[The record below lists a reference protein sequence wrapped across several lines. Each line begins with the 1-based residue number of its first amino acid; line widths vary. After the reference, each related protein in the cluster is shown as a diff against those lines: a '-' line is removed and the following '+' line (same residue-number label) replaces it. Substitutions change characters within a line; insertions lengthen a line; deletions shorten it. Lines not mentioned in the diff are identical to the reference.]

1 MPSPIPI
8 LPVGPRPAAQ
18 TVRTKQA
25 AATGAESPNTSRL
38 PARPFPG
45 SNTGHREGDETTAWI
60 TIGILTVLL
69 IYSYWPGL
77 LNARASWDNP
87 QYQHG
92 WIVPAVNLVMLAIG
106 RSSLGNVP
114 LGSVTWSARIAGAGL
129 LAGSLAL
136 RLFVANFRIVTI
148 DMYTFVPALA
158 GVFLLAGGWKMFQFA
173 WKPIF
178 LTIFMFPLPDEAQR
192 YITGPLQLFNT
203 TTSTILL
210 QTLGFDAVQEGN
222 LVRLGGGHVMNV
234 VDACAGL
241 KMLTTFVWLC
251 ACFMAFGGMNWWENI
266 VIGASSIPIAILAN
280 TLRITTAG
288 VLYNVA
294 PAYAGHFHDSTW
306 ASLLMAAVAFGSIFL
321 LITVLSHL
329 VIHEDFAP
337 ATVLHKSGPQVKNR
351 AIPPGPGPAG
361 KAPGG
366 DSRTGHVP

>member
-8 LPVGPRPAAQ
+8 LPVGSRPAVPTA
-18 TVRTKQA
+18 RTKQA
-25 AATGAESPNTSRL
+25 SAPEAQTPETPGRAARPSPL
-38 PARPFPG
+38 PATDH
-45 SNTGHREGDETTAWI
+45 SQADELTAWV
-60 TIGILTVLL
+60 TIVILTGLV

-92 WIVPAVNLVMLAIG
+92 WIVPAVNLVMLALG
-106 RSSLGNVP
+106 RASLGPVS
-114 LGSVTWSARIAGAGL
+114 LGPVTWSARLAGAGL
-129 LAGSLAL
+129 LAGSLVL
-136 RLFVANFRIVTI
+136 RLVAANFRIVTI

-178 LTIFMFPLPDEAQR
+178 LSIFMFPLPDEAQR
-192 YITGPLQLFNT
+192 YITGPLQLLNT

-251 ACFMAFGGMNWWENI
+251 ACFMAFGGLNWWENI

-294 PAYAGHFHDSTW
+294 PAYADHFHDSTW
-306 ASLLMAAVAFGSIFL
+306 ASLLMAAVAFSSIFL

-337 ATVLHKSGPQVKNR
+337 ATVLHKAVPEVKNR
-351 AIPPGPGPAG
+351 AIPPRPGPAG
-361 KAPGG
+361 KARGG